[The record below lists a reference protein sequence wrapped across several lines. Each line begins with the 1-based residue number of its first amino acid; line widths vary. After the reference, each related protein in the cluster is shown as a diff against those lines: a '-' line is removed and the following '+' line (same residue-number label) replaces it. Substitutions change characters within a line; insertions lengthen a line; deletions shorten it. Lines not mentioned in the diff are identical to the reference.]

1 MIRFTENL
9 DILLQDNNMTK
20 SELAEKIGV
29 NKSTVTS
36 WYNKSCDGVHLKTL
50 IAISDLFGVTL
61 DELAKGELEPAAKPD
76 TFTADEMAKLKKLIS
91 HADEILKEG

>member
-1 MIRFTENL
+1 MAKFTDNL
-9 DILLQDNNMTK
+9 DILLQANQMTK
-20 SELAEKIGV
+20 SELAGKIGV

-61 DELAKGELEPAAKPD
+61 DELAKGEINIEPPKTE

-91 HADEILKEG
+91 HADEILRG